1 MGRKP
6 GKSCKQP
13 SRVAARAHA
22 APVLVATS
30 QADGERA
37 KLAFVRKAESLGFIV
52 RKPEAQDTP
61 YEFLLDSGDL
71 SWRVEVKPIE
81 RVDDLDRFD
90 RDDVNLEPGLGR
102 RTRCQGNDQ
111 HSKANQIDFLAAY
124 LVPEDTWYIIP
135 ISRKALARGEFSG
148 AN

>member
-22 APVLVATS
+22 APALVATNG
-30 QADGERA
+30 ADGERA

-61 YEFLLDSGDL
+61 YDFLLDAGDL

-81 RVDDLDRFD
+81 RVDDLDR
-90 RDDVNLEPGLGR
+90 DDLNLERGLGR

-111 HSKANQIDFLAAY
+111 HSEANQIDFLAAY
-124 LVPEDTWYIIP
+124 LVPENTWYIIP
-135 ISRKALARGEFSG
+135 ISRKALASGELSG

>member
-22 APVLVATS
+22 APALVATNG
-30 QADGERA
+30 ADGERA

-61 YEFLLDSGDL
+61 YEFLLDAGDL

-90 RDDVNLEPGLGR
+90 RDDLNLERGLGR

-135 ISRKALARGEFSG
+135 ISRKALARGELSG